1 MANIHMFFQGEGG
14 VGKSFAATLL
24 AQEIKEKGENPL
36 CIDIDPH
43 NATFSSYK
51 ALDVKPFD
59 VMEGDD
65 VNPRKFDKV
74 MEAVAES
81 KEDVIIDN
89 GASSYIALASYMK
102 KMQVAEVLQGMEHNL
117 IMHTMI
123 VGGNKLVDTLDS
135 LVKSISIFPEDTKHV
150 VWLNPFAGPIESGG
164 SNFFGLKAYKNNAS
178 RITAVIEIPD
188 YDPKTFG
195 HDLREMMAE
204 NLTFREALEKESGLP
219 MWTRQRLKMMRLEIY
234 KSLGKIAKIGLINP
248 KEGTA

>member
-1 MANIHMFFQGEGG
+1 MFLQGKGG

-24 AQEIKEKGENPL
+24 AQQMKEEGKNPL

-51 ALDVKPFD
+51 ALDVQSYD

-74 MEAVAES
+74 MELVAES

-89 GASSYIALASYMK
+89 GSSSYIALASYMK
-102 KMQVAEVLQGMEHNL
+102 KMRVAEVLHSMGHNL
-117 IMHTMI
+117 IIHTLI
-123 VGGNKLVDTLDS
+123 VGGNVLVDTVDS
-135 LVKSISIFPEDTKHV
+135 LVKTISIFPEDTKYV
-150 VWLNPFAGPIESGG
+150 VWLNPFSGPIENNG
-164 SNFFGLKAYKNNAS
+164 SNFYGFKAYKNNS
-178 RITAVIEIPD
+178 RRINVVIEIPD
-188 YDPKTFG
+188 YEPKTFG

-219 MWTRQRLKMMRLEIY
+219 MWTRQRLSMMREEIY
-234 KSLGKIAKIGLINP
+234 QRLGQVAGIA
-248 KEGTA
+248 